1 MRPTA
6 EYLVYLA
13 GVVVFGLSYGAVK
26 PLFASEAW
34 FLVAAVVYLVA
45 VRFVGKLL
53 ARRVLRKD

>member
-6 EYLVYLA
+6 EYPIYLA

-34 FLVAAVVYLVA
+34 FLAAAVVYLVA
-45 VRFVGKLL
+45 VRLIGKLV
-53 ARRVLRKD
+53 ARRVLRKE